1 MLSLITTA
9 ICMNKQSLL
18 KWEEE
23 AAWEAE
29 TYLLLANARNHPLE
43 LELSSNVK
51 YILLPRTCCAYL
63 PRTTGWDLQMYVV
76 MGHFCLYFK
85 LSTEISI
92 SVAYLTML
100 TILANGEKG

>member
-1 MLSLITTA
+1 MVCEGGLLFSDIYTELMSARFILLCDFTTSSAGCIQVGPVAMLSLITTA

-43 LELSSNVK
+43 LELSSNVI
-51 YILLPRTCCAYL
+51 YP
-63 PRTTGWDLQMYVV
+63 
-76 MGHFCLYFK
+76 
-85 LSTEISI
+85 SS
-92 SVAYLTML
+92 
-100 TILANGEKG
+100 